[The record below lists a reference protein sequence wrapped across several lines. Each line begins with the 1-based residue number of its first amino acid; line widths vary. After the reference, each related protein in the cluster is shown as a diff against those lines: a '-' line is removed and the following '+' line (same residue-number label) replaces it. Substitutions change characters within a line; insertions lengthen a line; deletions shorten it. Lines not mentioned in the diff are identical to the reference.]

1 MVCSRLFL
9 LELEVAA
16 KLTPQQRYD
25 EIMQAVM
32 ELVQA
37 AKAEGPTA
45 DLSVDTEQCLDL
57 VDRMVKQA
65 LGLPTES
72 VQ

>member
-1 MVCSRLFL
+1 

-16 KLTPQQRYD
+16 ELTPQQRYD

-37 AKAEGPTA
+37 AKAEGPDD
-45 DLSVDTEQCLDL
+45 DLSVQTEQCLDL